1 MTPDDHTIYE
11 DWDAA
16 YVLGAL
22 SPAERREFEDH
33 LSECERCRAA
43 VAELAPMPGLL
54 ARVATADAE
63 TLLIEDTPSPA
74 SASADLVRL
83 VRLDTARRRRTRR
96 MRIVVGI
103 AAAAVVAGAI
113 AVPLSLQ
120 AGGSAHQSLT
130 MQAVGNAP
138 VSASLQLSSVAWG
151 TRLDLKCS
159 YAESPA
165 ESGQTW
171 SYGLFVTGR
180 DGSTSELSTWKIGAG
195 ATARLQAGTALP
207 ISDISRIEVR
217 ALGSGAVI
225 LQSQLG

>member
-22 SPAERREFEDH
+22 SPAERREFEEH
-33 LSECERCRAA
+33 LSGCERCRAA

-63 TLLIEDTPSPA
+63 TLLIEDTTSPG

-96 MRIVVGI
+96 MRIAVGI

-120 AGGSAHQSLT
+120 AGAPAHENLT

-159 YAESPA
+159 YAESPS
-165 ESGQTW
+165 ESGRTW
-171 SYGLFVTGR
+171 SYGLFVTG
-180 DGSTSELSTWKIGAG
+180 G
-195 ATARLQAGTALP
+195 TAAPANCRPGRSGQEQPRASRPGTALP
-207 ISDISRIEVR
+207 IGDISRIEVR
-217 ALGSGAVI
+217 ALGSGAVV

>member
-1 MTPDDHTIYE
+1 MTPDDHNHYE

-22 SPAERREFEDH
+22 SPAERREFEEH
-33 LSECERCRAA
+33 LSGCERCRAA

-54 ARVATADAE
+54 ARVAAPDAE
-63 TLLIEDTPSPA
+63 ALLPEDTAPSG
-74 SASADLVRL
+74 SASAELVRL
-83 VRLDTARRRRTRR
+83 VRLDTVRRRRIRR
-96 MRIVVGI
+96 MRVVVGI

-120 AGGSAHQSLT
+120 AGVQARQTLT
-130 MQAVGNAP
+130 MQAVGSAP

-159 YAESPA
+159 YAESPS
-165 ESGQTW
+165 ESGRSW

-217 ALGSGAVI
+217 ALSSGAVI
-225 LQSQLG
+225 LESQLG